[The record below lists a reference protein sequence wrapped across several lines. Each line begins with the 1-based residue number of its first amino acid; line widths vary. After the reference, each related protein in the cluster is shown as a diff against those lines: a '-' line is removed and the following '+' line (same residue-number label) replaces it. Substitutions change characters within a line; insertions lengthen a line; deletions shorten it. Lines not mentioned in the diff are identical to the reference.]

1 MNLTSLYREERN
13 ELLRNMPQV
22 TQLANKW
29 GTLPSQITL

>member
-1 MNLTSLYREERN
+1 MNLTSLYKERN
-13 ELLRNMPQV
+13 ALLRNMPQV